1 VAAGAIA
8 TSDSA
13 LLDAVR
19 TIRWAA
25 RRKSPAG
32 AAGSHLSNMLGSS
45 AEFTEYRSYRQGDET
60 RRIDWKL
67 LARSNRAYIRL
78 SNDRTIIPTML
89 LVDASASLAYPTDS
103 LEKWHHARQ
112 IVLGLASAAHG
123 TGDPVGLTVVSGE
136 RTRRLPARTRRGSV
150 YEIARVLDEVRPSG
164 SSALSKILPTL
175 RSAGRI
181 AVVSDF
187 LGDAEALLTMASHLT
202 AAGKEVHAIHVIHAD
217 ELDPPRRATLLADP
231 ADPKLMRPVTRETR
245 KEYLE
250 RFGEWREQLAREW
263 RMAGAFYFACA
274 TTEPASRAVR
284 RIAESRGG

>member
-8 TSDSA
+8 VPDSV

-32 AAGSHLSNMLGSS
+32 AAGAHLSRMLGTS

-78 SNDRTIIPTML
+78 SNDRTTLPTML
-89 LVDASASLAYPTDS
+89 LVDASGSLAYPADNF
-103 LEKWHHARQ
+103 EKWHYARQ
-112 IVLGLASAAHG
+112 ITLGLVAAAHAS
-123 TGDPVGLTVVSGE
+123 GDPVGLTLVSGGGMK
-136 RTRRLPARTRRGSV
+136 RLPARTRRGAV
-150 YEIARVLDEVRPSG
+150 HEIARVLDSARPSG
-164 SSALSKILPTL
+164 SPPLAPIFATA
-175 RSAGRI
+175 RSAARI

-187 LGDAEALLTMASHLT
+187 LGDAGELLKVASHLT
-202 AAGKEVHAIHVIHAD
+202 AAGKEVHAIHVVHAD

-231 ADPKLMRPVTRETR
+231 ENPALLRPVTRETR

-250 RFGEWREQLAREW
+250 RLAAWRERLAREW
-263 RMAGAFYFACA
+263 RMAGAYYFECA
-274 TTEPASRAVR
+274 TTEPAPRAVR
-284 RIAESRGG
+284 RIAESRSS